1 MPAFNSLIFSSTS
14 LKFLSNSLKIINR
27 EIGNIQIK
35 QINKSH
41 KNKKINFKKEIILN
55 NISFSYPNTNKGAI
69 IDINLKI
76 NHGEINGLIG
86 KSGAGKSTLVDL
98 ILGLHKASKGVIT
111 SDGIDI
117 QTNLFSWF
125 DLLGYVPQDIYLSDD
140 TILNNIAYG
149 VKPELI
155 DLKKV
160 KEVIKLSQ
168 LEMFVNSLPDGYN
181 SKVGDRGRR
190 ISAGQKQRI
199 GIARALYKNS
209 QILILDE
216 ATSSLDHETERDFI
230 KTIVDINK
238 YNKVTI
244 ILIAHKLNTIKICD
258 KLYLIKN
265 GKLID
270 KGNYEYI
277 ISNHQYLNDYYK
289 DNK

>member
-35 QINKSH
+35 QINKSP

>member
-1 MPAFNSLIFSSTS
+1 MILI
-14 LKFLSNSLKIINR
+14 
-27 EIGNIQIK
+27 
-35 QINKSH
+35 
-41 KNKKINFKKEIILN
+41 
-55 NISFSYPNTNKGAI
+55 
-69 IDINLKI
+69 
-76 NHGEINGLIG
+76 
-86 KSGAGKSTLVDL
+86 
-98 ILGLHKASKGVIT
+98 
-111 SDGIDI
+111 
-117 QTNLFSWF
+117 
-125 DLLGYVPQDIYLSDD
+125 
-140 TILNNIAYG
+140 NNIAYG

-168 LEMFVNSLPDGYN
+168 LELFVNSLPDGYN

-238 YNKVTI
+238 YNEVTI

-258 KLYLIKN
+258 KLYLIKMVN
-265 GKLID
+265 
-270 KGNYEYI
+270 
-277 ISNHQYLNDYYK
+277 
-289 DNK
+289 

>member
-1 MPAFNSLIFSSTS
+1 ML
-14 LKFLSNSLKIINR
+14 L
-27 EIGNIQIK
+27 
-35 QINKSH
+35 
-41 KNKKINFKKEIILN
+41 
-55 NISFSYPNTNKGAI
+55 Y
-69 IDINLKI
+69 
-76 NHGEINGLIG
+76 
-86 KSGAGKSTLVDL
+86 L

-140 TILNNIAYG
+140 TIINNIAYG

-168 LEMFVNSLPDGYN
+168 LELFVNSLPDGYN